1 MTITVDQSSNVQF
14 DPVSR
19 KLLESILQRLEQQA
33 DHVKSVH
40 VLPNFS
46 VDTDISLKLGN
57 GPIAQGLVVCVA
69 KSYTL
74 GPEDRQWFHPSI
86 ARGRSVF
93 AVEHPL
99 SKAQLVSVQL
109 DGANSSVGEYTIS
122 KPDDFGCEQTE
133 HRIVVDVSEEEMLLP
148 LYKKWIQQG
157 VTAGDVDKQWK
168 RMKFGDTYSII
179 AKTEHMRHELAQ
191 VIAPGCQLVM
201 TDTVNAVLSDIE
213 HVYFTNN
220 VTRASNEK
228 SILMKSSALGGYR
241 MYNALDSKHRFYP
254 ATLGTSSNYYSWT
267 QMTPQNCARIEN
279 TCSWSGS
286 LTFNTQV
293 MTPPIISAN
302 NIRALEDEYALTFQ
316 DTLAMRMSTFSGSD
330 AFLDKL
336 SPENIYKLEPAPEH
350 IQTANDYITAPVN
363 MEHPVMSNLMN
374 NIQAIQRKFPNF
386 HLFNPQYMEGAR
398 FKIPR
403 EIYKNIAN

>member
-1 MTITVDQSSNVQF
+1 MPITVVKSSNVQF
-14 DPVSR
+14 DQNSLN
-19 KLLESILQRLEQQA
+19 LLDSIQQRLEQQA
-33 DHVKSVH
+33 EHVKSVH

-46 VDTDISLKLGN
+46 VDAESSLKLGN

-74 GPEDRQWFHPSI
+74 GPEDMQWFHPSI

-93 AVEHPL
+93 SVENPL
-99 SKAQLVSVQL
+99 SKAQLASLQL
-109 DGANSSVGEYTIS
+109 EGANSSVGEYTIS
-122 KPDDFGCEQTE
+122 KPDDFGCEQIE

-179 AKTEHMRHELAQ
+179 SKTEAMRHEIAQ
-191 VIAPGCQLVM
+191 SVAPGCQLV
-201 TDTVNAVLSDIE
+201 TSDTVNAVLSDIE
-213 HVYFTNN
+213 NIYFTNN
-220 VTRASNEK
+220 AVRVSPENQ
-228 SILMKSSALGGYR
+228 ILVKSSALGGYR
-241 MYNALDSKHRFYP
+241 VYNVSESQHRFYP
-254 ATLGTSSNYYSWT
+254 ASLGTSSKYYAWA

-286 LTFNTQV
+286 LAFNTQV
-293 MTPPIISAN
+293 MTPPAISAKS
-302 NIRALEDEYALTFQ
+302 IRALEDEYALTFQ

-330 AFLDKL
+330 AFVDKL
-336 SPENIYKLEPAPEH
+336 APEDIYKLEPAPEH
-350 IQTANDYITAPVN
+350 IQAANTYITAPVN
-363 MEHPVMSNLMN
+363 MEHPVMNKLMH

-386 HLFNPQYMEGAR
+386 HLFNPKYMEGKR

-403 EIYKNIAN
+403 EVYKDIA